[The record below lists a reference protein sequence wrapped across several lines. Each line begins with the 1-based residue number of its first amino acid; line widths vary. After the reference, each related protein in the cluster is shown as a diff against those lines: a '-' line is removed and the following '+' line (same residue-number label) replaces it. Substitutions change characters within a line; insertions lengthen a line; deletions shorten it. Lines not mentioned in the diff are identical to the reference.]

1 MPAPTDRK
9 TPPDPRKRDLARI
22 HVLRAD
28 VGLSEDE
35 YRDLLGNLFDGR
47 RSSTELDAA
56 QRGRLIQ
63 HLAVLQRQFAKP
75 RPALPPLT
83 LRQKKMFS
91 LWQQLAD
98 KNLVRERG
106 MAALKAWAKRQS
118 HVDRWEWLNSHQE
131 DTLIESLKRWL
142 KRGNEAP
149 HG

>member
-1 MPAPTDRK
+1 MPAPTPHK
-9 TPPDPRKRDLARI
+9 TPTDQRKRDTVRI
-22 HVLRAD
+22 HVLRAQ
-28 VGLSEDE
+28 VGLSVDE
-35 YRDLLGNLFDGR
+35 YRDLLGNLFDGK

-56 QRGRLIQ
+56 QQQRLIN
-63 HLAVLQRQFAKP
+63 HLEGLQRRYAKS